1 MVQMRGKIQAHTA
14 CMSIRDILRPFAFLG
29 HKTKQKK
36 EQVVLLPCDGTLCGD
51 EFHKGE
57 LWGRG

>member
-1 MVQMRGKIQAHTA
+1 
-14 CMSIRDILRPFAFLG
+14 MSIRDILRPFAFLG